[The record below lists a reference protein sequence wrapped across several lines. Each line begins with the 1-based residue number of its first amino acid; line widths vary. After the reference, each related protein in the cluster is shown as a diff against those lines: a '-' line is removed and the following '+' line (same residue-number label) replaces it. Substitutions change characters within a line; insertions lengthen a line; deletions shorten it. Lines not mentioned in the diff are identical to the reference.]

1 MMANKTYTFELFKE
15 ALNEFY
21 KSKSEFT
28 PRDLRR
34 RMEALSTL
42 RDKPLSLAWKTTV
55 TSSYLN
61 QARVSGYVTRVSE
74 GTYVVSKKFDLLRS
88 VASLK
93 KETSAVYLQRNHES

>member
-42 RDKPLSLAWKTTV
+42 RDKPLSPCVENNSDFILLQSGESCRVYYEGERGNLCSNKEVRLAV
-55 TSSYLN
+55 SSFK
-61 QARVSGYVTRVSE
+61 VDTRDEAGV
-74 GTYVVSKKFDLLRS
+74 
-88 VASLK
+88 
-93 KETSAVYLQRNHES
+93 H